1 MVRGLAQFALS
12 RVIIGISALLV
23 SSFVVFGGLY
33 LAPGSPTD
41 FLLGNRPASPE
52 LVAQVREQYRLDE
65 PFLTQY
71 GLWLRDAGHGDFGA
85 SAIQHRSVGSML
97 ADGIPITL
105 QIVGMSL
112 ILVVVVGMILGAVA
126 AYRGGLADDVVVAS
140 TSVLSATPAF
150 VAALILVFFF
160 GVELGWLP
168 VFGPGESGSDRV
180 VHLLL
185 PSIALAL
192 AWIPLV
198 TQTVRSALAKQ
209 LGSEYVETAK
219 ARGLG
224 SGRIFWRHVLPNAQR
239 PILTALGLAVTGL
252 LASSALVEVV
262 FQLPGV
268 GAMLISSVTSRDFPV
283 VQGACLFLVSAFVV
297 VNIAVEFA
305 TRLLDS
311 PDVVSGVKA

>member
-1 MVRGLAQFALS
+1 MMRELAQFALS
-12 RVIIGISALLV
+12 RLIVGISALLV

-52 LVAQVREQYRLDE
+52 LVAQVRQQYRLDE

-71 GLWLRDAGHGDFGA
+71 GLWIRDAVHGDFGA

-126 AYRGGLADDVVVAS
+126 AYRGGLADDLVVAS

-168 VFGPGESGSDRV
+168 VFGPGEPGSDRV

-239 PILTALGLAVTGL
+239 PILTALGLAITGL

-283 VQGACLFLVSAFVV
+283 VQGACLFLVSAFVA

>member
-1 MVRGLAQFALS
+1 MMRGLAQFALS
-12 RVIIGISALLV
+12 RLIVGVSALLV

-71 GLWLRDAGHGDFGA
+71 GLWLRDAVHGDFGA

-126 AYRGGLADDVVVAS
+126 AYRGGLADDLVVAS

-168 VFGPGESGSDRV
+168 VFGPGEPGSDRV

-305 TRLLDS
+305 SRLLDS

>member
-1 MVRGLAQFALS
+1 MRGLAQFTFG
-12 RVIIGISALLV
+12 RVLIGVAALLV
-23 SSFVVFGGLY
+23 SSFVVFAGLY

-41 FLLGNRPASPE
+41 FLLGSRPATPE
-52 LVAQVREQYRLDE
+52 LIAQVREQYHLDE

-71 GLWLRDAGHGDFGA
+71 GLWLQGAVHGDFGT
-85 SAIQHRSVGSML
+85 SVIQQRSVGTML

-105 QIVGMSL
+105 QVVGMSM
-112 ILVVVVGMILGAVA
+112 ILVVAVGMTLGIIA
-126 AYRGGLADDVVVAS
+126 AYRGGWVDDLVVATS
-140 TSVLSATPAF
+140 SVLSATPAF

-168 VFGPGESGSDRV
+168 VFGPGEPGVDRV

-185 PSIALAL
+185 PCIALAL
-192 AWIPLV
+192 PWIPLV
-198 TQTVRSALAKQ
+198 AQTVRTALAKQ
-209 LGSEYVETAK
+209 LSSEYVETAK
-219 ARGLG
+219 ARGIG
-224 SGRIFWRHVLPNAQR
+224 TARIFWRHVLPNSQR

-283 VQGACLFLVSAFVV
+283 VQGACLFLVTAFVL
-297 VNIAVEFA
+297 VNILVEFA

-311 PDVVSGVKA
+311 SDVVSGVQR

>member
-1 MVRGLAQFALS
+1 MLRELARFALS
-12 RVIIGISALLV
+12 RVIIGVSALLV
-23 SSFVVFGGLY
+23 SSFVVFGGLD

-52 LVAQVREQYRLDE
+52 LVAQVREQYHLDE
-65 PFLTQY
+65 PFLSRY
-71 GLWLRDAGHGDFGA
+71 GLWLRDAVHGDFGA
-85 SAIQHRSVGSML
+85 SAIQHRSVGTML

-112 ILVVVVGMILGAVA
+112 ILVLVVGMIFGTIA
-126 AYRGGLADDVVVAS
+126 AYRGGLVDDLVVAS

-168 VFGPGESGSDRV
+168 VFGAGEPGADRV

-185 PSIALAL
+185 ACVALAL

-209 LGSEYVETAK
+209 LSSEYVETAR
-219 ARGLG
+219 ARGFG

-268 GAMLISSVTSRDFPV
+268 GALLISSVTSRDFPL
-283 VQGACLFLVSAFVV
+283 VQATCLFLVSAFVV

-305 TRLLDS
+305 TWLLDS
-311 PDVVSGVKA
+311 PTVVSGVQA

>member
-1 MVRGLAQFALS
+1 
-12 RVIIGISALLV
+12 
-23 SSFVVFGGLY
+23 
-33 LAPGSPTD
+33 
-41 FLLGNRPASPE
+41 
-52 LVAQVREQYRLDE
+52 
-65 PFLTQY
+65 
-71 GLWLRDAGHGDFGA
+71 
-85 SAIQHRSVGSML
+85 
-97 ADGIPITL
+97 
-105 QIVGMSL
+105 MSL
-112 ILVVVVGMILGAVA
+112 ILVFVVGMTLGTIA
-126 AYRGGLADDVVVAS
+126 AYRGGLADDLVVAS

-168 VFGPGESGSDRV
+168 VFGPGEPGVDRV

-209 LGSEYVETAK
+209 LSSEYVETAK
-219 ARGLG
+219 ARGFG
-224 SGRIFWRHVLPNAQR
+224 SGRIFWRHVLPNSQR
-239 PILTALGLAVTGL
+239 PILTALGLAITGL
-252 LASSALVEVV
+252 LASAALVEVV

-311 PDVVSGVKA
+311 PDVVSGVQR

>member
-1 MVRGLAQFALS
+1 MMRGLAEFAFS
-12 RVIIGISALLV
+12 RVIIGVSALLV

-33 LAPGSPTD
+33 LAPGTPTD

-71 GLWLRDAGHGDFGA
+71 GLWLRDALHGDFGA

-105 QIVGMSL
+105 QIVAMSL
-112 ILVVVVGMILGAVA
+112 VLVVVVGMILGAVA
-126 AYRGGLADDVVVAS
+126 AYRGGLADDLVVAS

-150 VAALILVFFF
+150 VAALMLVFFF

-168 VFGPGESGSDRV
+168 VFGPGEPGADRV

-311 PDVVSGVKA
+311 PDVVSGAKA